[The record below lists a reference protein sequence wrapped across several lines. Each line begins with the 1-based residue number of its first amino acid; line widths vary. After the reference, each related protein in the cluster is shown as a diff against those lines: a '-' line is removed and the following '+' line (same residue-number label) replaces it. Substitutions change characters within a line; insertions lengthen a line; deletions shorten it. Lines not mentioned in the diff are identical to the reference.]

1 MVCLISAK
9 GEVVRA
15 IITLAA
21 VFNVFSAAALAAD
34 LPVKTPPP
42 PASYSWTGLYA
53 GVGFGFQVGTITGP
67 AVAGFDLNLQPT
79 LWGAGVSLGY
89 RYELPNRFVLV
100 LDASAP
106 VWSSKTTFTAPVGTL
121 SFHPRYAIMPEAQ
134 IGYAMG
140 KFLPFVGFGVGYTNT
155 RVGATPTGGKTAWA
169 SGDSPLILA
178 TCGIDY
184 SIVEYVV
191 LGLRYDHIEV
201 QEGNWNFTGATPPF
215 GPKAGGYSDGLT
227 ATLQYQF

>member
-1 MVCLISAK
+1 
-9 GEVVRA
+9 VRKL
-15 IITLAA
+15 LAA
-21 VFNVFSAAALAAD
+21 TAALATLTGTPLFAAD
-34 LPVKTPPP
+34 MALKAPPPP
-42 PASYSWTGLYA
+42 PAPVFSWTGLYA
-53 GVGFGFQVGTITGP
+53 GVGSGFQVGTITGP
-67 AVAGFDLNLQPT
+67 AVAGFNMNFQPT

-89 RYELPNRFVLV
+89 RYELANSLVLG

-106 VWSSKTTFTAPVGTL
+106 LWSSKTTFTAPVGTL

-134 IGYAMG
+134 IGYALG
-140 KFLPFVGFGVGYTNT
+140 KFLPFVGFGVGFTNT
-155 RVGATPTGGKTAWA
+155 RVGATPAGGETAWA

-184 SIVEYVV
+184 AIVEHVV
-191 LGLRYDHIEV
+191 VGLRYDHIEV